1 MQSFY
6 EHKVVW
12 VTGASSGIG
21 AALVM
26 QLAQFNL
33 KLVISARREE
43 ELIKLKAQCSA
54 LKAEIFVLPFDLSK
68 LDSFQ
73 AITDKITEKYGRID
87 VLFNNGGISQRSK
100 LNETPIEVDRKIM
113 EVNFFANIYLC
124 KLVLP
129 IMLKQKYGHFVVTS
143 SLSGKFG
150 FYNRSVYSASKHA
163 LHGFYESLFLEN
175 RDNGIHVTM
184 VCPGS
189 IKTNIAL
196 SALNKE
202 GNASAIADDRL
213 DNGMDAATCAKK
225 MIRAAANKKKEV
237 FIGKSEII
245 PVFLKRFFP
254 FLFWQLMYKLKPQ
267 QRK

>member
-21 AALVM
+21 AALVL
-26 QLAQFNL
+26 QLAQYNL
-33 KLVISARREE
+33 KLIISARREE
-43 ELIKLKAQCSA
+43 ELIKLKMQCNA
-54 LKAEIFVLPFDLSK
+54 LKADILILPFDLSM
-68 LDSFQ
+68 LESFQ
-73 AITDKITEKYGRID
+73 SITEKIIKEFGRID
-87 VLFNNGGISQRSK
+87 VLFNNGGISQRSRV
-100 LNETPIEVDRKIM
+100 NETPIEVDRKIM
-113 EVNFFANIYLC
+113 EVNFFANIYLS

-150 FYNRSVYSASKHA
+150 FYDRSAYAASKHA
-163 LHGFYESLFLEN
+163 LHGFYESLYLEN
-175 RDNGIHVTM
+175 REHGIAVTM

-196 SALNKE
+196 AALDKD
-202 GNASAIADDRL
+202 GNASNLIDERL
-213 DNGMDAATCAKK
+213 QKGMEAKTCANNIITAVAK
-225 MIRAAANKKKEV
+225 KKKEV
-237 FIGKSEII
+237 VIGKSEII

-254 FLFWQLMYKLKPQ
+254 ALFWQLMYKLKPQ
-267 QRK
+267 Q